1 MTGVFRV
8 PGRKISRKTRN
19 KSIFPLSFFHI
30 CDTMGI
36 NNLETVG
43 DTMRYFGKLYLDK
56 EKDIVVTLW
65 MDQSVLSYT
74 IHTTN
79 HQSDNLINNLAATSG
94 QTTTVRNGR
103 RVITGQ
109 IPCYIKGDG
118 QRVYIFR
125 LNGTKLANIYPD
137 GKIEVNSVI
146 PAIAKTLMSQTTD
159 YKYSF
164 RETLVK
170 SYVREEVKLSTD
182 LHTHGNANLAAD
194 ILIALAIKHQ
204 IRYPLYYIKKL
215 KLTVSPAQQEFLDQQ
230 RREVEAKLDL
240 TGLTGKHRD
249 RKIDDNTFINFADL
263 ILLNLPHSTENIN
276 RIRRSLA
283 LLKDSQAVF
292 TNLEKLYL
300 YRYVFTK
307 GVTADY
313 RIDLPDFRQIEDQD
327 ICGYLKRMLE
337 DSERPLFSDLTL
349 YEDSLLWIGRE
360 YQKRHIHYVE
370 ISDTTL
376 VKKDPSAARMLHQI
390 HRILP
395 LVKQETGVDI
405 RFLAAIRRIPLTL
418 VKDNIASGNYLTEAI
433 QALKVVCKDPYVVG
447 SDFVGEEINDIEEL
461 KAVIREIVTG
471 IAYQDPNWTI
481 RVHAGENDSLKSN
494 MAKAISLVEASLL
507 PGQSF
512 PYMRIG
518 HGLYGA
524 SLKSSQGKELLKK
537 IREHDVV
544 LEFQLTSNVRL
555 NNLIDLRTHPLKGY
569 LSRGISCVM
578 GTDGYGLYGTDS
590 IDDQLALANFLQI
603 TDGEFLKMKAVEDGI
618 IARQRENFLRK
629 HQVFTA
635 QQGSRSVEDYYLE
648 ELARENPDISPVKF
662 EIRKQPSYP
671 AFKAQVAELP
681 WDKYPVI
688 VAGGSFTSSNAAQ
701 KVSDGDRK
709 ILDGLLEQLDPQKVF
724 FVVGHK
730 LLGHEKYLVEN
741 NRGFDIYSI
750 IPSLMDPKQ
759 IRRLSQADIKGI
771 RISTESQEM
780 GIYKSFNYEIF
791 ERRNCILLGF
801 DGNSSLA
808 NLVQEARNGK
818 GKARIFLYPKSPMLK
833 AKAASLEGYVT
844 IHAPESTVIRTI
856 RTLEDDIGTKI

>member
-1 MTGVFRV
+1 
-8 PGRKISRKTRN
+8 
-19 KSIFPLSFFHI
+19 
-30 CDTMGI
+30 
-36 NNLETVG
+36 
-43 DTMRYFGKLYLDK
+43 MRYFGKLYLDK
-56 EKDIVVTLW
+56 EKDIVVTLG

-74 IHTTN
+74 IHTVN
-79 HQSDNLINNLAATSG
+79 HQSDNLINNLAAISG
-94 QTTTVRNGR
+94 QQTVVQDGR
-103 RVITGQ
+103 TVIRGQ
-109 IPCYIKGDG
+109 IPCYIKGNG

-146 PAIAKTLMSQTTD
+146 PAIAKTLMSQTKD
-159 YKYSF
+159 YKFSF

-170 SYVREEVKLSTD
+170 SYVREEVKLATD
-182 LHTHGNANLAAD
+182 LHTHGNANLGAD

-215 KLTVSPAQQEFLDQQ
+215 RLTLSPAQQQFLDRK
-230 RREVEAKLDL
+230 RREVEEQLDL
-240 TGLTGKHRD
+240 TDLSGKYRE
-249 RKIDDNTFINFADL
+249 RKIDDNTYINFADL
-263 ILLNLPHSTENIN
+263 ILRNQANATENIN
-276 RIRRSLA
+276 RIRRSLTI
-283 LLKDSQAVF
+283 LKDSQAVF

-307 GVTADY
+307 GVAADY
-313 RIDLPDFRQIEDQD
+313 QIDLPDFRQIEDQD

-337 DSERPLFSDLTL
+337 DSERPQFADLTL

-360 YQKRHIHYVE
+360 YEKRHIQYVE

-418 VKDNIASGNYLTEAI
+418 VKENITSGNYLTEAI

-447 SDFVGEEINDIEEL
+447 SDFVGEEINDIGEL

-471 IAYQDPNWTI
+471 IAGEDPNWTI

-494 MAKAISLVEASLL
+494 MAKAISLVEDALL
-507 PGQSF
+507 PGQEF
-512 PYMRIG
+512 PHMRIG

-524 SLKSSQGKELLKK
+524 SLKSRQGKQLLEK

-555 NNLIDLRTHPLKGY
+555 NNIIDLRTHPLKSY

-590 IDDQLALANFLQI
+590 IDEQLALANFLKI
-603 TDGEFLKMKAVEDGI
+603 TDEEFMQMKGAEEKI
-618 IARQRENFLRK
+618 ISRQKDNFVQKLQRFVARQ
-629 HQVFTA
+629 
-635 QQGSRSVEDYYLE
+635 GGRSVEEYYLE
-648 ELARENPDISPVKF
+648 ELGREEAHISPVKF
-662 EIRKQPSYP
+662 EISKQPSYP
-671 AFKAQVAELP
+671 VFRSAVADLP

-688 VAGGSFTSSNAAQ
+688 VAGGSFTSSNDAQ
-701 KVSDGDRK
+701 KVSDGDKRL
-709 ILDGLLEQLDPQKVF
+709 LDALLEQLDPAKVF

-730 LLGHEKYLVEN
+730 LLGHEKYIVEH
-741 NRGFDIYSI
+741 NRNFDVYSI
-750 IPSLMDPKQ
+750 IPSLMDQKQ
-759 IRRLSQADIKGI
+759 IRRLARANIRGI

-791 ERRNCILLGF
+791 ERRNCALVAF

-818 GKARIFLYPKSPMLK
+818 GKARIFLYPKSAMLK
-833 AKAASLEGYVT
+833 AKAESLGGYVT
-844 IHAPESTVIRTI
+844 INAPAEDVIRKI
-856 RTLEDDIGTKI
+856 RALEDDIGTKI